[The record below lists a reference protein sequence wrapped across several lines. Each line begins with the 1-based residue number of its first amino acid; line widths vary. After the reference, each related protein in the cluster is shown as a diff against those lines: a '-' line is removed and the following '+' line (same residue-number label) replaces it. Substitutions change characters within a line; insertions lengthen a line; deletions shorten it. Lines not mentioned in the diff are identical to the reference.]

1 VKKMS
6 RDERWKEGHG
16 PLRSSP
22 RRWPIKKIRKPK
34 QKKVL
39 VFSGVD
45 SMWSISAYGKSFE
58 HAISLLQW
66 SALPPREA
74 LESQD
79 VRIRVKAAALNFFD
93 LLAMCKRYQVVY
105 PLPMSP
111 GTEVSGEVVEVGS
124 ECSTVKPG
132 DQVIVAFAGNA
143 LRTEIIV
150 PLKQVLKKPP
160 SLSHQ
165 EASAMFVGYATAYH
179 GLIQRGHLRNG
190 ETVLVTGAA
199 GGMGLF
205 AIAVCVFF
213 FFFFCFFFMGFQLA
227 REHGAGRIVCT
238 VSDEKKRAAC
248 IKAGATDVVV
258 LAADSKRWT
267 EQLKS
272 ALPDG
277 CDVCYEICG
286 GDLFECCMRVM
297 SSYGRLL
304 VIGFTSG
311 TIPSAKANLPLVK
324 GFSIVGVRS
333 GAELLLKPEL
343 MRQMEDA
350 MQASRI
356 HPEIEVFP
364 VHAAKEAFTKLANR
378 EAVGK
383 LVLDFSS
390 VSSKL

>member
-1 VKKMS
+1 MLD
-6 RDERWKEGHG
+6 RQAR
-16 PLRSSP
+16 RSSD
-22 RRWPIKKIRKPK
+22 RCVCRKR
-34 QKKVL
+34 
-39 VFSGVD
+39 S
-45 SMWSISAYGKSFE
+45 
-58 HAISLLQW
+58 
-66 SALPPREA
+66 
-74 LESQD
+74 
-79 VRIRVKAAALNFFD
+79 
-93 LLAMCKRYQVVY
+93 
-105 PLPMSP
+105 
-111 GTEVSGEVVEVGS
+111 
-124 ECSTVKPG
+124 
-132 DQVIVAFAGNA
+132 
-143 LRTEIIV
+143 
-150 PLKQVLKKPP
+150 
-160 SLSHQ
+160 SHRDNRAV
-165 EASAMFVGYATAYH
+165 EASAEETTFSVSSRSICNVCRLCDRVPRAHPAWSPAKWRDC
-179 GLIQRGHLRNG
+179 LGHRRSRRNG
-190 ETVLVTGAA
+190 SFRDCC
-199 GGMGLF
+199 MR
-205 AIAVCVFF
+205 FF